1 MNKFYGTEA
10 VWGMGIVEDVND
22 PERAG
27 RLRVRIYGIHNV
39 DMNILPTD
47 DLPWSQVLMPVNSAG
62 LSGVGTSPVGAK
74 KGSMVYGQ
82 FLDGKSMQQFLVMGT
97 MPGKRTRSEVQVNN
111 GEAPTTEALVG
122 NSAAEQ
128 IYNFAKTRGL
138 SEEMAAGIVGSI
150 AHETRLRFDPTE
162 DNGNGVG
169 IGRFRGQELE
179 ELKNYAS
186 ARGTTFE
193 DLATQASFIVDKL
206 TGQIPSDKVINF
218 LKVTEDD
225 AFVSTSVNPI
235 TTAAEASDAFTQI
248 FYRESTTENAA
259 ARQEYARQA
268 TSAYGSTP
276 NDADLGPFAPRV
288 AADVVSKGSYIES
301 TEHLY
306 THFRNTQRE
315 LTRLVV
321 HHTDTYENMDTS
333 VEDID
338 DWHKQRGWSEIGYH
352 FVIRR
357 DGRIQVGRDIE
368 KTGAHARAGGFN
380 RKSVGIAFVGGK
392 VGSSRR
398 GGNQRSKTTFT
409 DKQWEAFDRFLS
421 DWHRVFPNS
430 QILGHNDTDRTHT
443 DPEFDVAA
451 YVAAKFSEWR
461 RTTPVAPA
469 QTPGQSGVQSSTTG
483 TGEVTVEAPVV
494 VDPVAVPQAAE
505 PVAEPYS
512 VPDIDTDGILEAP
525 AGDIVLP
532 EIDLGNFP
540 SIPDIFEDV
549 TGSITDI
556 SLGDIFGDSISSGAS
571 NGNSTLGGQSASYY
585 LDFDNFIN
593 IPSPTITLGGDVTGS
608 GTMTELGDVTINT
621 TLSVTGTFAPLDSPA
636 FIGSPTAPTA
646 TAGDNT
652 TRIATT
658 AYVQGEIASLGGGD
672 VSVSGTPANNQLTVW
687 TAADTVEGDSNL
699 TWDGATLAV
708 TGNVEPGTDAT
719 YSLGASNKQWQDIYI
734 DGTIYQDGV
743 AYDLSTFGSGSGD
756 VSKVGTPVDNQVA
769 VWTGDGTVEGDANL
783 TWDGSIFHTV
793 GEGRF
798 GSGSYIRLLNGGF
811 PSVRSSTV
819 GMYIGAST
827 HVHAAYLSS
836 NKSYNM
842 DDISTL
848 TWAEDGNGAHQQGST
863 VVWKPEDGIVAFGK
877 GTSTITEHGIRVY
890 GEYDGSNNDSY
901 FSIASS
907 GNTYQIDSVATGTE
921 SAKEYQFMFGGAN
934 KLKIRAT
941 AIEVRDTL
949 RPSTVDSGDHDLGI
963 DTARWRDLHV
973 DRDIYQAG
981 VSYDLS
987 TLATTTYV
995 DTAVSDLV
1003 DSAPTTLDTL
1013 NELAAALG
1021 DDPNF
1026 ATTVTTSIGTK
1037 WTQDNTKISNWDT
1050 AYSWGD
1056 HSLAGYLT
1064 SFTETNDLSTAVTW
1078 ANVPDAN
1085 ITQSSVTQHEG
1096 ALSITESQI
1105 SDLGSYITASST
1117 NTLTNKSGNISQ
1129 WTNDSGYLTSFTET
1143 NDLSTAVTWANV
1155 PDANITQ
1162 SSVTQHQSALTIAQS
1177 QVTNLTTDLAAKA
1190 PLASPAL
1197 TGTPTAPTATSGTNT
1212 TQLATTAFVQ
1222 AAVTGAG
1229 GGDVSKVGTPV
1240 DNQIGVWTGDGT
1252 IEGDSD
1258 FTWNGTTLYVSNSSD
1273 TLPAL
1278 SLNSA
1283 SDSSDAAPILD
1294 FVRTSASPD
1303 DGDYLGQIKFKGDNS
1318 TSGEVVYAK
1327 ITGKTSD
1334 VTNGTEDGLIE
1345 FMVKSNGANVIAARL
1360 TNSDFKLLNGHGIT
1374 INGDLTFD
1382 GASSATVDRI
1392 LDEDTMSSNSAT
1404 ALATQQ
1410 SIKAYVDAA
1419 VPPANTTASTTSTT
1433 QTSVYTFATATYHGA
1448 ELVITVN
1455 DTVAGERQ
1463 IVKLVVTHDG
1473 TTAIAT
1479 EYASIFTGTSAL
1491 ASFDVDINSGNV
1503 RLLVTSASTNNTDYV
1518 INATLL

>member
-97 MPGKRTRSEVQVNN
+97 MPGKRVRSEVQVNN

-138 SEEMAAGIVGSI
+138 SEEMAAGVVGSI

-162 DNGNGVG
+162 DSGNGVG
-169 IGRFRGQELE
+169 IGRFRGEELE

-218 LKVTEDD
+218 LKVAEDD

-469 QTPGQSGVQSSTTG
+469 QTPGQSGVQSSTGG
-483 TGEVTVEAPVV
+483 TGQAEETPPVV
-494 VDPVAVPQAAE
+494 VDPVVVPQAAE
-505 PVAEPYS
+505 PAAEPYS
-512 VPDIDTDGILEAP
+512 IPDIDTDGVLEAP
-525 AGDIVLP
+525 DGDIVLP

-646 TAGDNT
+646 TTGDNT

-708 TGNVEPGTDAT
+708 TGNVEPGADAT

-734 DGTIYQDGV
+734 DGTIYQNGV
-743 AYDLSTFGSGSGD
+743 G
-756 VSKVGTPVDNQVA
+756 
-769 VWTGDGTVEGDANL
+769 
-783 TWDGSIFHTV
+783 
-793 GEGRF
+793 
-798 GSGSYIRLLNGGF
+798 
-811 PSVRSSTV
+811 
-819 GMYIGAST
+819 
-827 HVHAAYLSS
+827 
-836 NKSYNM
+836 
-842 DDISTL
+842 
-848 TWAEDGNGAHQQGST
+848 
-863 VVWKPEDGIVAFGK
+863 
-877 GTSTITEHGIRVY
+877 
-890 GEYDGSNNDSY
+890 
-901 FSIASS
+901 
-907 GNTYQIDSVATGTE
+907 
-921 SAKEYQFMFGGAN
+921 
-934 KLKIRAT
+934 
-941 AIEVRDTL
+941 
-949 RPSTVDSGDHDLGI
+949 
-963 DTARWRDLHV
+963 
-973 DRDIYQAG
+973 
-981 VSYDLS
+981 YDLS
-987 TLATTTYV
+987 TLGATSEVNDLSAAVTWANVPDANITQSSVTQHQASLSITESQISDLGSYLTSADLTPYATLASPTFTGTPAAPTAIAGTNTTQVATTAFV
-995 DTAVSDLV
+995 STAVADLV
-1003 DSAPTTLDTL
+1003 DSAPGTLDTL

-1064 SFTETNDLSTAVTW
+1064 SFTETNDLSAAVTW

-1085 ITQSSVTQHEG
+1085 ITQSSVTQHQA

-1143 NDLSTAVTWANV
+1143 NDLSAAVTWANV

-1162 SSVTQHQSALTIAQS
+1162 TSVTQHQAALSITES
-1177 QVTNLTTDLAAKA
+1177 QISDLGSYLTSSDLTPYAT
-1190 PLASPAL
+1190 LASPAL
-1197 TGTPTAPTATSGTNT
+1197 TGTPTAPTATGGTNT

-1222 AAVTGAG
+1222 AAVTSAG
-1229 GGDVSKVGTPV
+1229 GGDVSKVGTPAN
-1240 DNQIGVWTGDGT
+1240 NQIGVWTGDGT

-1273 TLPAL
+1273 ILPAL

-1283 SDSSDAAPILD
+1283 SDSPDAAPILD

-1345 FMVKSNGANVIAARL
+1345 FAVKANGANVIAARL

-1392 LDEDTMSSNSAT
+1392 LDEDTLSSNSAT

-1410 SIKAYVDAA
+1410 SIKAYVDAS

-1433 QTSVYTFATATYHGA
+1433 QTSAYAFAIATYHGA
-1448 ELVITVN
+1448 ELVITAN

-1463 IVKLVVTHDG
+1463 IVKLIVTHDG

-1503 RLLVTSASTNNTDYV
+1503 RLLVTSASANNTDYV